1 MLYGLAATAAA
12 LFLAALLTEGLRAL
26 AVRTGVLD
34 RPGAHKGHT
43 RPTPHFGGVA
53 VVTATLTVAAIGPW
67 DVPVP
72 LLAAG
77 GAVALTGLVDDLRPL
92 GARPR
97 LAVETGAAAVVAY
110 DTGLTLLT
118 GVLAVGWI
126 VFVTNAF
133 NLLDNSDGAMG
144 AVGAVT
150 ALGLAPCAVAADR
163 PGLAVVLCLLAAAL
177 GGFLVHNWHPA
188 RIFLGDCG
196 SLFTGFVLASAA
208 VAVHAGSTPAQAA
221 GGLLT
226 LTLVVTADTALV
238 VASRRRAGRPLLLGG
253 TDHIAHRLRRLGLTV
268 QGAAVVLG
276 LAAAAGTGAGILI
289 HRGVLP
295 PSAALVFVAGALL
308 AVVRLLKVRVYG
320 TTRAPARTRTP
331 AIETAQVR
339 A

>member
-1 MLYGLAATAAA
+1 MATAAA
-12 LFLAALLTEGLRAL
+12 LFLAALLTELLRAA

-34 RPGAHKGHT
+34 RPGGHKGHT

-53 VVTATLTVAAIGPW
+53 VVAATLTVAAIGPW

-72 LLAAG
+72 LLGA
-77 GAVALTGLVDDLRPL
+77 AVAVAVLGLVDDLRPL
-92 GARPR
+92 GARVR
-97 LAVETGAAAVVAY
+97 VIVETGAAAVVVY
-110 DTGLTLLT
+110 DAGLSLLT
-118 GVLAVGWI
+118 GALAVGWI

-150 ALGLAPCAVAADR
+150 ALGLAPCALYEDR
-163 PGLAVVLCLLAAAL
+163 PGLAVLLCLLAAAL

-238 VASRRRAGRPLLLGG
+238 VASRRRAGRPLLHGG
-253 TDHIAHRLRRLGLTV
+253 TDHIAHRLRRLGLTA
-268 QGAAVVLG
+268 QGAAVALG
-276 LAAAAGTGAGILI
+276 LAAAAATGAGILI
-289 HRGVLP
+289 HRGWLP
-295 PSAALVFVAGALL
+295 PSAALVFAVAALL

-320 TTRAPARTRTP
+320 TVRATARTRT
-331 AIETAQVR
+331 AAVEAAQVQ

>member
-1 MLYGLAATAAA
+1 MLYGLVAVAAA

-26 AVRTGVLD
+26 AVRTQVLD
-34 RPGAHKGHT
+34 RPGGHKSHT

-53 VVTATLTVAAIGPW
+53 VVTATLTVALTGPW
-67 DVPVP
+67 DLPVP
-72 LLAAG
+72 LVLAG
-77 GAVALTGLVDDLRPL
+77 CAVAALGLVDDLRPL
-92 GARPR
+92 GARVR
-97 LAVETGAAAVVAY
+97 LVVETGAAGVVAY
-110 DTGLTLLT
+110 DIGLTLLT
-118 GVLAVGWI
+118 GALAVCWI

-150 ALGLAPCAVAADR
+150 ALGLALCALAEDR
-163 PGLAVVLCLLAAAL
+163 TGLAVLLCLLAAAL

-208 VAVHAGSTPAQAA
+208 VAVHTASTAAQAA
-221 GGLLT
+221 GSLLT

-238 VASRRRAGRPLLLGG
+238 VASRRRAGRPLLHGG
-253 TDHIAHRLRRLGLTV
+253 TDHIAHRLRRLGLTP
-268 QGAAVVLG
+268 QGAAVALA

-289 HRGVLP
+289 HRGALP
-295 PSAALVFVAGALL
+295 PSAALVFAAGALL

-320 TTRAPARTRTP
+320 PVRPRTSTAP
-331 AIETAQVR
+331 AIEIAEVQ